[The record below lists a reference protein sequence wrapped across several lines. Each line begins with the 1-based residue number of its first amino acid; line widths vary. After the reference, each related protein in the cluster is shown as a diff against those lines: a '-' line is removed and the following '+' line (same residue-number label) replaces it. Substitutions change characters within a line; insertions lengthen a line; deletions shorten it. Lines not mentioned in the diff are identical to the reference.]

1 VRTTFLLVAILCLGA
16 HGCTSRRTDAAEL
29 INRKASLR
37 GGLPFNPLQWRV
49 ISSSVNAREATVSVL
64 YGNDI
69 AVRHARTDPRRPYPA
84 GAVLSLVTWA
94 QEEDPHWFGAKTPG
108 EVKSVE
114 FVTAQES
121 PGLAAAYSYQ
131 IYEGAALERT
141 AAEDVSNPD
150 SRISDLLSR
159 RALVMP

>member
-1 VRTTFLLVAILCLGA
+1 MRKTFVLVAILSLSA
-16 HGCTSRRTDAAEL
+16 HGCTGGRTGAAEL
-29 INRKASLR
+29 VNRKASLP
-37 GGLPFNPLQWRV
+37 GGLPFNPLQWGV

-114 FVTAQES
+114 FVTAEES
-121 PGLAAAYSYQ
+121 PGLTPAYSYQ
-131 IYEGAALERT
+131 MYEGAALEKK

-150 SRISDLLSR
+150 SRIGDLLSR

>member
-1 VRTTFLLVAILCLGA
+1 VRTTCLLVAILSLSS
-16 HGCTSRRTDAAEL
+16 HGCTSRRTAASEL
-29 INRKASLR
+29 VNHKASLH

-49 ISSSVNAREATVSVL
+49 ISSSVNTRDETVSVL

-84 GAVLSLVTWA
+84 GSVLSLVTWA

-108 EVKSVE
+108 VVRSVE
-114 FVTAQES
+114 FVTAEES
-121 PGLAAAYSYQ
+121 PGLAPAYSYE
-131 IYEGAALERT
+131 IYEGEALLKT
-141 AAEDVSNPD
+141 AAKDVSNPD
-150 SRISDLLSR
+150 SRINALLGR

>member
-1 VRTTFLLVAILCLGA
+1 VRTTYLLIAILCLSS
-16 HGCTSRRTDAAEL
+16 HGCTSRRTGAAEL
-29 INRKASLR
+29 VNHKASLR

-49 ISSSVNAREATVSVL
+49 ISSSVDTRDSTVSVL

-69 AVRHARTDPRRPYPA
+69 AVRHARTDARRPYPA
-84 GAVLSLVTWA
+84 GSVISLVTWA

-114 FVTAQES
+114 FVTAEES
-121 PGLAAAYSYQ
+121 PGLTPAYSYQ
-131 IYEGAALERT
+131 IFEGAALERT

-150 SRISDLLSR
+150 LRISDLLGR

>member
-1 VRTTFLLVAILCLGA
+1 VRKTILLIAILSLSS
-16 HGCTSRRTDAAEL
+16 HGCTSRRTGAAEL
-29 INRKASLR
+29 VNHKASLR

-49 ISSSVNAREATVSVL
+49 ISSSVNTREATMSVL
-64 YGNDI
+64 YGNDT

-84 GAVLSLVTWA
+84 GSVISLVTWA

-114 FVTAQES
+114 FVTAEES
-121 PGLAAAYSYQ
+121 PGIVPAYSYQ
-131 IYEGAALERT
+131 IYEGATLKKT
-141 AAEDVSNPD
+141 AAENVSNPD
-150 SRISDLLSR
+150 SRIGDILSR

>member
-1 VRTTFLLVAILCLGA
+1 VRKTFLLVAILSLSA
-16 HGCTSRRTDAAEL
+16 HGCTSRRTAADEL
-29 INRKASLR
+29 VNHKASLP

-69 AVRHARTDPRRPYPA
+69 AVRHARTDPRRSYPA

-94 QEEDPHWFGAKTPG
+94 EEEDPHWFGAKTPG
-108 EVKSVE
+108 EVRSVE
-114 FVTAQES
+114 FVTAEES
-121 PGLAAAYSYQ
+121 PGLTPAYSYQ
-131 IYEGAALERT
+131 IYEGVALKKT
-141 AAEDVSNPD
+141 AAEDISNPD